1 MKRILLASA
10 LIAASSTFAQTAPA
24 TAFYLG
30 IDGNYLDLKIP
41 RDSPPGG
48 FNGRYESKDKT
59 SAVRVF
65 GGYQFSPNWAV
76 ELGYLSSG
84 KFTMRETDAFGTI
97 DADLK
102 ISGVEL
108 SGVYKFTEG
117 VPGLFLK
124 AGVTQ
129 LKAKGT
135 VRDTAAG
142 TGVVTTDNG
151 SASGSGALFGIGYET
166 RLTGNLDGRI
176 GFSRYQRVAGES
188 DANIN
193 SFYLGLKYNF

>member
-1 MKRILLASA
+1 MKRILLATA
-10 LIAASSTFAQTAPA
+10 LFAASSAFAQTATP
-24 TAFYLG
+24 TPFYAG
-30 IDGNYLDLKIP
+30 VDGNYLDLKIP
-41 RDSPPGG
+41 QDSPPGG
-48 FNGRYESKDKT
+48 FNGRYESKDRT
-59 SAVRVF
+59 SAVRLF
-65 GGYQFSPNWAV
+65 GGYQFTPNWAV

-84 KFTMRETDAFGTI
+84 KFTMRETDALGTI

-102 ISGVEL
+102 VSGLEL
-108 SGVYKFTEG
+108 SGVYKFTQG
-117 VPGLFLK
+117 APGLFLK

-135 VRDTAAG
+135 MRDTAAG
-142 TGVVTTDNG
+142 TGVVTTSDG

-176 GFSRYQRVAGES
+176 GFTRYQRVAGES

-193 SFYLGLKYNF
+193 AFYLGLKYNF

>member
-1 MKRILLASA
+1 MKRILFATA
-10 LIAASSTFAQTAPA
+10 LLAASSAFAQTAAP
-24 TAFYLG
+24 TPFYVG
-30 IDGNYLDLKIP
+30 VDGNYLDLRIP
-41 RDSPPGG
+41 QDSPPGG
-48 FNGRYESKDKT
+48 FNGRYESKDKA

-65 GGYQFSPNWAV
+65 GGYQFTPNWAV

-84 KFTMRETDAFGTI
+84 KFTMRETDAFGTV

-102 ISGVEL
+102 ISGLEL
-108 SGVYKFTEG
+108 SGVYKFTQG

-129 LKAKGT
+129 FKAKGT
-135 VRDTAAG
+135 MRDTAAG
-142 TGVVTTDNG
+142 TGVVTTSDG
-151 SASGSGALFGIGYET
+151 SVSGSGALFGIGYET

-176 GFSRYQRVAGES
+176 GFTRYQRVAGES

-193 SFYLGLKYNF
+193 AFYLGLKYNF

>member
-1 MKRILLASA
+1 MKKFLFAAALL
-10 LIAASSTFAQTAPA
+10 AASSAFAQSASPTP
-24 TAFYLG
+24 FYVG
-30 IDGNYLDLKIP
+30 VDGNYFDLKIP
-41 RDSPPGG
+41 QDSPPGG
-48 FNGRYESKDKT
+48 FNGRYEAKDKT

-65 GGYQFSPNWAV
+65 GGYQFTPNWAV

-84 KFTMRETDAFGTI
+84 KFSVRETDAFGTI

-102 ISGVEL
+102 VRGVEL
-108 SGVYKFTEG
+108 SGVYKFTQG

-124 AGVTQ
+124 AGVTR

-135 VRDTAAG
+135 TRDTAAG
-142 TGVVTTDNG
+142 TGVVTTSDG

-176 GFSRYQRVAGES
+176 GFTRYQRIAGES